1 MACAI
6 NAASFQV
13 MGGWDPL
20 KKEKPQEILLLQT
33 RAALAWLWGP
43 RASTGMPDFQQCFV
57 KAQAS
62 RDLTEMSY
70 KPSVHQREVGSGAGT
85 SVSLSPYPEPLEMSG
100 SLGDFPPALSPVGFV
115 ANLCQAV

>member
-62 RDLTEMSY
+62 RDLTKMSY
-70 KPSVHQREVGSGAGT
+70 KPSVHQQEVGSGAGT

-100 SLGDFPPALSPVGFV
+100 SLGDFSPALSPVGFV